1 MICNASE
8 YSRAVK
14 ETITRNNCICGL
26 SNIPF
31 PSRPLRERAKPD
43 VYQLDATMGRVGTT
57 EIQEL
62 VGRQRKQYIDTRRE
76 AGFRTMTR
84 IRIGLALGSG
94 VARGWAH
101 LGVLKAIDRLGLVP
115 DIIAGSSIGAL
126 VGGFYLAGNVGQL
139 EAWARRLTKLRMLRY
154 VDLRLGGGVISGNKL
169 FHEAE
174 RYLGDVD
181 IESLKAPFVAVA
193 TDLWTGHE
201 IWLRDGRLVD
211 AMRASLSLPGVFR
224 PVRMNGH
231 WLIDGALVNPVPVS
245 VCRALGAQ
253 MVICVNLNADIIGKS
268 HDGELRAEYDADIPL
283 NGTAGQAARMLKT
296 VTQPPPGNPGT
307 FGVMVSALNIVQD
320 RIARSRLA
328 GEPPDVSINPR
339 IGHIGLLDFHRA
351 DELIELGAAA
361 VERAMPE
368 IRDAISV
375 FSSIHG

>member
-1 MICNASE
+1 MA
-8 YSRAVK
+8 
-14 ETITRNNCICGL
+14 
-26 SNIPF
+26 
-31 PSRPLRERAKPD
+31 
-43 VYQLDATMGRVGTT
+43 
-57 EIQEL
+57 
-62 VGRQRKQYIDTRRE
+62 
-76 AGFRTMTR
+76 R

-115 DIIAGSSIGAL
+115 DIIAGSSIGSL
-126 VGGFYLAGNVGQL
+126 VGGFYLAGNVTEL
-139 EAWARRLTKLRMLRY
+139 ELWARRLTKLRMLRY
-154 VDLRLGGGVISGNKL
+154 ADFSLGGGVISGNRL
-169 FHEAE
+169 FQEAE
-174 RYLGDVD
+174 RYLGDINIV
-181 IESLKAPFVAVA
+181 SLKAPFVAVA

-201 IWLRDGRLVD
+201 IWLRDGKLVD

-245 VCRALGAQ
+245 ACRALGAQ
-253 MVICVNLNADIIGKS
+253 MVICVNLNADIIGK
-268 HDGELRAEYDADIPL
+268 HQDVEL
-283 NGTAGQAARMLKT
+283 NGASDQEIAAAIQTIPALDAI
-296 VTQPPPGNPGT
+296 TQSPPGNPGT

-339 IGHIGLLDFHRA
+339 VGHIGLLDFHRA
-351 DELIELGAAA
+351 DELIRLGEAA